1 MELNVADFVKACDML
16 ALEEIHQDLLD
27 LDDGLASYEIDFIE
41 DLTNWDG
48 SFTVG
53 QAEYLEKLQ
62 EKLL

>member
-1 MELNVADFVKACDML
+1 MELDVADFVKASDMTVL
-16 ALEEIHQDLLD
+16 KEIHQELLD
-27 LDDGLASYEIDFIE
+27 LGDGLASYEIDFIE
-41 DLTNWDG
+41 DLVNWDG